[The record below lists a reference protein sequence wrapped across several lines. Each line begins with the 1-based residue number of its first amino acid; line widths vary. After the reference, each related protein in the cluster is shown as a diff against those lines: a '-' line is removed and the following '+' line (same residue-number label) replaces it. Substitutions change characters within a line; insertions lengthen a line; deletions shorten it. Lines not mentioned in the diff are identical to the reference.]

1 MLGSQLGVHV
11 FGGLLYVCFNY
22 GVGTLGLAYA
32 RQLLYNRATHPGPLV
47 LFLKGGGKSLSTTG
61 VEILVQLLA
70 FQSNNLA
77 IPMSICVFLMV
88 QS

>member
-47 LFLKGGGKSLSTTG
+47 LFLKGGK
-61 VEILVQLLA
+61 ILIHNW
-70 FQSNNLA
+70 S
-77 IPMSICVFLMV
+77 
-88 QS
+88 